1 MGTQIPT
8 TQMELQQM
16 AMVLMHSSGTG
27 VGCPPQERE
36 YTQSAVDFLLSSS
49 QQVPDSRKTTVVYIL
64 DCASS
69 FVVCFLV
76 NATSLALLFV
86 CSSQLDSL
94 FCGTLEAQS
103 CQLESSIL
111 SA

>member
-8 TQMELQQM
+8 TQMELQQMAGIQRAKKKM

-49 QQVPDSRKTTVVYIL
+49 QQVPDSRKTTAAYIL

-69 FVVCFLV
+69 FVVCF
-76 NATSLALLFV
+76 
-86 CSSQLDSL
+86 
-94 FCGTLEAQS
+94 S
-103 CQLESSIL
+103 CECNKL
-111 SA
+111 STTVRVFFAA

>member
-16 AMVLMHSSGTG
+16 AGIQRAKKKMAMVVMHSSGTG

-76 NATSLALLFV
+76 NAISLALLFV
-86 CSSQLDSL
+86 SSLQLDSL
-94 FCGTLEAQS
+94 LWNA
-103 CQLESSIL
+103 
-111 SA
+111 